1 MPINKV
7 AHHCPLTLIQQQLN
21 SLFEHVKILKL
32 WIFLYR
38 GGVTRSAT
46 YWGVRPK
53 SLNACHC
60 YYSAREGEL
69 EAKGGFPASVFYPP
83 F

>member
-1 MPINKV
+1 MPINKLPNI
-7 AHHCPLTLIQQQLN
+7 AYEHLIQQQFN
-21 SLFEHVKILKL
+21 ELFEHVKILKL

-53 SLNACHC
+53 SLNACDC
-60 YYSAREGEL
+60 YYDCNKSSQIYSYSL
-69 EAKGGFPASVFYPP
+69 
-83 F
+83 